1 MSDYEKLQQLIAD
14 ADAMTKK
21 NITNDAAEFKAWE
34 TSVKRFL
41 YRLFGEDS
49 LEMKAFL
56 EISFF
61 SGVWSFDE
69 SDEAIN
75 KEAVFSCRNGL
86 NEAIAILRSYLDDVV
101 DDQQAAISLHADC
114 SKVIIVHGHD
124 GELKESVARI
134 IEKQG
139 IEAVILSEQANQG
152 RTIIEKFED
161 YSDVGGAIC
170 LFTADDLGRSKNEDA
185 DQNRARQNV
194 VFETG
199 FFMGSLGRN
208 RVIILADSGIE
219 VPSDLSGV
227 VYTSTA
233 NWQFDLLK
241 ELNAMG
247 YSIDLN
253 KLLG

>member
-34 TSVKRFL
+34 TGVKRFL

-86 NEAIAILRSYLDDVV
+86 NQAIAILKSFVDDVAE
-101 DDQQAAISLHADC
+101 DQPTAIKNPSDC
-114 SKVIIVHGHD
+114 SKVFIVHGHD

-139 IEAVILSEQANQG
+139 ISAIILSEQANQG

-170 LFTADDLGRSKNEDA
+170 LFTADDFGRSKNEDT

-199 FFMGSLGRN
+199 FFMGSLGRK

-253 KLLG
+253 KLL